1 MEVVIMTTQINGL
14 EVKKVEVA
22 AETIYLKQAGF
33 EAITSKNIDRMIT
46 RAKAVVE
53 TYKHNWSIIHDQMGL
68 TYGLGKK
75 DKFKKFENAMI
86 LHGESDPRCL
96 QLLALADDIIAVG
109 PQIHFVPGSAAERDI
124 MPVMR
129 KAMGLAVPSNGF
141 QGKVSEEELDTM
153 RNQLAG
159 TEWADIEE

>member
-1 MEVVIMTTQINGL
+1 MTTQINGL

-68 TYGLGKK
+68 TYGLAKK
-75 DKFKKFENAMI
+75 DKFKKFENAMT
-86 LHGESDPRCL
+86 LHGEKDPRCL

-141 QGKVSEEELDTM
+141 KGKVSEESMDAM

>member
-53 TYKHNWSIIHDQMGL
+53 SKKHNWSIIHDQMGL
-68 TYGLGKK
+68 TYGLAKK
-75 DKFKKFENAMI
+75 DKFKKFADAMT
-86 LHGESDPRCL
+86 LHGEKDPRCL

-129 KAMGLAVPSNGF
+129 KAMGLSVPSNSLEVP
-141 QGKVSEEELDTM
+141 KVDEEAFEAV
-153 RNQLAG
+153 RNQLA
-159 TEWADIEE
+159 EAFDVEE